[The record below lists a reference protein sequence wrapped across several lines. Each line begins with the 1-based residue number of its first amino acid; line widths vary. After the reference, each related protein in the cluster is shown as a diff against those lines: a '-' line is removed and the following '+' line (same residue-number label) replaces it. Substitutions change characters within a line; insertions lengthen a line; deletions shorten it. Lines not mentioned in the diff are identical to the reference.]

1 MDGVDP
7 VDAFYRVLW
16 TEKEY
21 TFCRLLSVGP
31 RHGSAVCGTMWNPGS
46 CHGGSGNAEGSTAT
60 QGLPDT
66 RDSKHL
72 VIFQSLKLNFLQAQS
87 SIAIN
92 YHQLSLEHIR
102 AKHLTTKSENPPWIS
117 CEVYPRHIPGP
128 WSAERALECWE
139 HPQTGKTWSFRVFLR
154 CFFFWHL
161 RIVSCYLDS
170 TAMNRKLFLFKK
182 SILGCRL
189 SSETFFVLWSM
200 FFRGLSLAGRRVLY
214 LLLGWRDS
222 SASLSDSRGF
232 RCREMATICFQAK
245 FSLD

>member
-154 CFFFWHL
+154 CFFFFGISESSHVTLILQRWIESCFFSKSQSWDAGCLVKRFSCCDPCFFEACLWLVEEFYISSWDDETLQL
-161 RIVSCYLDS
+161 RFRIHEVSDVERWQRY
-170 TAMNRKLFLFKK
+170 
-182 SILGCRL
+182 
-189 SSETFFVLWSM
+189 V
-200 FFRGLSLAGRRVLY
+200 
-214 LLLGWRDS
+214 
-222 SASLSDSRGF
+222 SRPSF
-232 RCREMATICFQAK
+232 P
-245 FSLD
+245 